1 MSSLP
6 DGQLSPF
13 AIIGVNEIV
22 NTHFWETSKET
33 ELHAKLLACT
43 GMGNKQFHK
52 WIPQSQKQSDVLR
65 SFVKEVFLTRDWFCN
80 NMEIDVFLGKC
91 NEDDIDD
98 LCLEFGKSKDDTKK
112 IIQHFRKTYM

>member
-1 MSSLP
+1 LKLELKDVLGNLDRRNKDYYDSIPEELKKQFQPFVLMRYMSSLP

-52 WIPQSQKQSDVLR
+52 WIP
-65 SFVKEVFLTRDWFCN
+65 
-80 NMEIDVFLGKC
+80 
-91 NEDDIDD
+91 
-98 LCLEFGKSKDDTKK
+98 
-112 IIQHFRKTYM
+112 